1 MPNSVS
7 PPLPAYQSNQVTRS
21 SFATSIGGSIKEQTV
36 VWLVG
41 FLIGILTHFSSKIT
55 ESIRV
60 AINSADLGSQNYEQL
75 AMDLSEFIF
84 QAELIEEFI
93 NKGWT
98 TKKSLEPLIL
108 EYNASVS
115 KLRRREYVYL
125 SWSDRYWSK
134 DRTDTLQDIMASVK
148 QFDERIHAL
157 NDEFEKVIIVA
168 HQKKVDPTIGKQAV
182 ERAHPF
188 LHNLRMRSR
197 KLRIDL
203 LD

>member
-7 PPLPAYQSNQVTRS
+7 PPFPAYQSNQVTRS

-108 EYNASVS
+108 STMPRWANSGGGNTSTYHGLIVIGARTAQIPCKTSWPA
-115 KLRRREYVYL
+115 L
-125 SWSDRYWSK
+125 SSSTNKYMLW
-134 DRTDTLQDIMASVK
+134 TM
-148 QFDERIHAL
+148 
-157 NDEFEKVIIVA
+157 
-168 HQKKVDPTIGKQAV
+168 
-182 ERAHPF
+182 
-188 LHNLRMRSR
+188 NLRKLSL
-197 KLRIDL
+197 LRIRKRL
-203 LD
+203 IRQ